1 MKLAILALLGLVTVQ
16 TIKVKE
22 TDQDEDQFL
31 LIDGEEEIVGQEEM
45 LVEDDEEELL
55 AVIEDQLVRADLIV
69 ISGERNDDS
78 FDLITRTLQKMDA

>member
-55 AVIEDQLVRADLIV
+55 
-69 ISGERNDDS
+69 DS
-78 FDLITRTLQKMDA
+78 